1 MTFISGIFLLI
12 ISCFYKKGKANV
24 IPAFSLILGIILVCS
39 GIVHLFKDL
48 KEWEQRLIIQAD
60 AEKVEVYNEIKTKD
74 DTYKVQVNVKKNLS
88 CNALE
93 NGKFLCEEEK

>member
-12 ISCFYKKGKANV
+12 ISCFYKKGEANV

-48 KEWEQRLIIQAD
+48 KEWE
-60 AEKVEVYNEIKTKD
+60 
-74 DTYKVQVNVKKNLS
+74 
-88 CNALE
+88 
-93 NGKFLCEEEK
+93 

>member
-1 MTFISGIFLLI
+1 MLISF
-12 ISCFYKKGKANV
+12 FYKKDEANV
-24 IPAFSLILGIILVCS
+24 IPARSLALGIILLCS

-48 KEWEQRLIIQAD
+48 KDWEQRFITQAD
-60 AEKVEVYNEIKTKD
+60 AEKVQVYNEIKTKD

-88 CNALE
+88 CTALE